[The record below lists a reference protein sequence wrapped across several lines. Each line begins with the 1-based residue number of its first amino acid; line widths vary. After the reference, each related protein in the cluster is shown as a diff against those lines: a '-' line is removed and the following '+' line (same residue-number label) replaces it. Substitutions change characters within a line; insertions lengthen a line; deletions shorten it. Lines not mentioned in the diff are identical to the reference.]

1 MKTLFSLYTK
11 RTPVK
16 SRHLSML
23 QELRAKKQKGLAVLI
38 DPDKADEAHLRRL
51 IPASEAAGAF
61 CFLVG
66 GSLLS
71 TQLLENTLSRLREIT
86 ELPLILFPGS
96 IQQIS
101 SKADA
106 LLYLSLISG
115 RNPEFLIGAHVTAAP
130 AIKAAGIE
138 VLPTGYM
145 LIDGGAPT
153 TVSYISDTR
162 PIPANK
168 PDIAACTA
176 MAGEMLGLQLIYLD
190 SGSGAPN
197 PVPTK
202 TIEAVNLAIDLPI
215 IVGGGICTAKG
226 AEAAWAAGAD
236 LVVVGNAFETNPE
249 LLPAFK
255 NALLHA
261 NRHFVVDL

>member
-1 MKTLFSLYTK
+1 
-11 RTPVK
+11 
-16 SRHLSML
+16 ML
-23 QELRAKKQKGLAVLI
+23 QNLHAKKQKGLAVLI
-38 DPDKADEAHLRRL
+38 DPDKADEAHLHRL
-51 IPASEAAGAF
+51 IPASEAAGAC

-71 TQLLENTLSRLREIT
+71 TQLLESTLLRLRELT

-96 IQQIS
+96 IQQVS

-106 LLYLSLISG
+106 LLFLSLISG

-153 TVSYISDTR
+153 TVSYISNTP

-176 MAGEMLGLQLIYLD
+176 MAGEMLGLKLIYLD
-190 SGSGAPN
+190 TGSGAPN
-197 PVPTK
+197 PVPAK
-202 TIEAVNLAIDLPI
+202 TIEAVKMAINLPI
-215 IVGGGICTAKG
+215 IVGGGICTAEG

-236 LVVVGNAFETNPE
+236 LVVVGNAFEANPE
-249 LLPAFK
+249 LLPAFQ
-255 NALLHA
+255 NTLLQA
-261 NRHFVVDL
+261 NRQVFANL